1 MSKRIDWELPA
12 KPLRPKVGVV
22 GLSSPLEVGAQ
33 QAPIASAAV
42 AQALAMAGIEAL
54 DLGAFTD
61 ANGPAIAGC
70 RLAEAHVDAIV
81 GVAVSWYEDYLVL
94 DLLEECPV
102 PLLLWSIP
110 GMETGALCG
119 SQQLTCFL
127 KQLECPYRCVFGE
140 VADAACKE
148 RTVGYLRAAA
158 LYRRL
163 RRARIGIA
171 GSRVG
176 GMTHTAPAEFM
187 LKRALGPRVV
197 PLDLPQLLR
206 RAGDIPDE
214 AGRRLWQDMLQ
225 RAGSSRVPEA
235 DGLNSMAMYAAVRE
249 LVQEHGLDALTIGCY
264 PELMGHVCLAASLL
278 ADEGVPVA
286 CEGDVNGAVGQLIL
300 QLLTGQPTHNTDWL
314 NPLVDGTVVFTHC
327 GSGSFSLAHRPENIT
342 LSDVRLMGQGVC
354 ALFTARPGPVTLLSL
369 APLPD
374 GYQCALLQGEALPT
388 EMVFP
393 GNPVRVRFEQ
403 KTPDLIDWIHQE
415 GIGHHWMIGYGHVGE
430 TVKDWA
436 RCAGPGLRLVEP

>member
-1 MSKRIDWELPA
+1 MSKRRDWELPA
-12 KPLRPKVGVV
+12 MPLRPKVGVV

-33 QAPIASAAV
+33 QAPIASAE
-42 AQALAMAGIEAL
+42 LGRWLNSAGVEAL
-54 DLGAFTD
+54 DLGACAD
-61 ANGPAIAGC
+61 ADEAAPAGR

-81 GVAVSWYEDYLVL
+81 GVATSWYEDYLVL
-94 DLLEECPV
+94 DLLEECRV

-127 KQLECPYRCVFGE
+127 KQLQLPYACAFGD
-140 VADAACKE
+140 VSDAACRE
-148 RTVGYLRAAA
+148 RGLSYLRAAA
-158 LYRRL
+158 LHRRL

-176 GMTHTAPAEFM
+176 GMTHTAPSEFM

-197 PLDLPQLLR
+197 PLDLPGLLR
-206 RAGDIPDE
+206 RAGDTADE
-214 AGRRLWQDMLQ
+214 TSRRLWEDVLR
-225 RAGSSRVPEA
+225 RAGHSRVPEA
-235 DGLNSMAMYAAVRE
+235 DGLSSMAMYAAVRE
-249 LVQEHGLDALTIGCY
+249 VVQEHGLDALTIGCY
-264 PELMGHVCLAASLL
+264 PDLMGRVCLTASLL
-278 ADEGVPVA
+278 ADEGVPLA

-314 NPLVDGTVVFTHC
+314 NPLEDDSVVFTHC
-327 GSGSFSLAHRPENIT
+327 GSGSFSLAHRPEEIT
-342 LSDVRLMGQGVC
+342 LSDVRLMGQGAC

-369 APLPD
+369 NALPG
-374 GYQCALLQGEALPT
+374 GYQCALLEGEALPT

-403 KTPDLIDWIHQE
+403 KTSDLIDWIHRE

-430 TVKDWA
+430 AVRDWA
-436 RCAGPGLRLVEP
+436 SCAGAGVRLVER